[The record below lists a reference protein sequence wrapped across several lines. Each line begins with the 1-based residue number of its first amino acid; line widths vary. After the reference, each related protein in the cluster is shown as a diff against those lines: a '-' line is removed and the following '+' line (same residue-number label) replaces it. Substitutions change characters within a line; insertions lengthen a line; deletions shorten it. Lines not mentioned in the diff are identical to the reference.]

1 MTLTFENHNDVI
13 VYALERII
21 SYARQHQYI
30 FVAHSVWWIAS
41 IIGLTEGLTIHIDN
55 LRSRSEVHQLPVP
68 EVEQL
73 PIARKVS
80 ATPRDLQEDLRIGHS
95 ISYIHPDRMT
105 QVENTINS
113 NHEGESVEPESD
125 RATSIIQSANKFI
138 GKSRKERRALDQGSY
153 VLSRTRSGKVPIK
166 PLTKKQRNRLQAI
179 PKDTIS
185 AFLAERK
192 N

>member
-1 MTLTFENHNDVI
+1 
-13 VYALERII
+13 
-21 SYARQHQYI
+21 
-30 FVAHSVWWIAS
+30 
-41 IIGLTEGLTIHIDN
+41 
-55 LRSRSEVHQLPVP
+55 
-68 EVEQL
+68 
-73 PIARKVS
+73 
-80 ATPRDLQEDLRIGHS
+80 
-95 ISYIHPDRMT
+95 MT

-192 N
+192 NW